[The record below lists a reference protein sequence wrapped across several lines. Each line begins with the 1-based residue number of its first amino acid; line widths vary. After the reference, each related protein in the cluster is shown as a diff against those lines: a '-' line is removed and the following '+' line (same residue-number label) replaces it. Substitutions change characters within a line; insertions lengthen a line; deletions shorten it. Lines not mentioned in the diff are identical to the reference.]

1 MHSDRI
7 GVHCLLYMKQ
17 HWCRMEVTMF
27 EEKESMWKKKG
38 FYLSLCTA
46 MICLLA
52 IGTVYYQMNR
62 TPDDG
67 ADLLADTP
75 ATAEPEVSSQ
85 AADSHGIISN
95 QSGTETKEDSSQSN
109 TEDTSGETVAASNSL
124 DKKKN
129 TAAKK
134 KEKKSTV
141 TPTPAGKKDT
151 TEKAKS
157 TMASGTEEK
166 YAFNEESGLLWP
178 VQGKVILKYSMSNT
192 IYFKTLAQYKCNPA
206 IAIAAEQGTEV
217 KAAADGVV
225 TSVKKDDE
233 TGLTLT
239 TNIGSNYTVSYGQ
252 LEQVSLKK
260 GDEVKEGDVI
270 GHIAEPTRYYA
281 EEGSNLYFQIR
292 EKGETVD
299 PLLLLR

>member
-1 MHSDRI
+1 
-7 GVHCLLYMKQ
+7 
-17 HWCRMEVTMF
+17 MF
-27 EEKESMWKKKG
+27 EEKESMWRKKG

-62 TPDDG
+62 TPDG
-67 ADLLADTP
+67 GSDLLADTS

-95 QSGTETKEDSSQSN
+95 QSETKTKQDSNQGEMKDSSKK
-109 TEDTSGETVAASNSL
+109 TVAASNSL
-124 DKKKN
+124 DKKKD

-134 KEKKSTV
+134 KAKRKAV
-141 TPTPAGKKDT
+141 TPAPADKKATKDKT
-151 TEKAKS
+151 KT
-157 TMASGTEEK
+157 TMASGAKGK

-192 IYFKTLAQYKCNPA
+192 VYFKTLAQYKCNPA
-206 IAIAAEQGTEV
+206 IAIAAEKGTEV

-225 TSVKKDDE
+225 TSVKKNDE

-239 TNIGSNYTVSYGQ
+239 MNIGNNYTVSYGQ

-260 GDEVKEGDVI
+260 GDEVEEGDII